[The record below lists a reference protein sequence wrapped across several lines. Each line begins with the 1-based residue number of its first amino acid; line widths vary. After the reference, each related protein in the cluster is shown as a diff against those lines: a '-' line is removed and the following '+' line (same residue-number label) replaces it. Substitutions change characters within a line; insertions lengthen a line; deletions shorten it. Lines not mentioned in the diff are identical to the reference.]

1 MTYHFINQTFTLNMK
16 KLLLLS
22 ILLFVCFYS
31 QAQDDKKV
39 SVQAVYKSEI
49 EAIAKDK
56 RVQAAFKIIQDLEPQ
71 TMKNLVE
78 LTEIPAPPF
87 MEQKRGERFM
97 QMMKAA
103 GADSIWVDEVGNV
116 LALRK
121 GKIKG
126 KTVVLEAHLDTVF
139 PIETDVKVKY
149 KGDTL
154 YAPGIG
160 DDTRGLTMVL
170 TIMEAMKKAK
180 VMTNADVIFIGVVGE
195 EGLGDLRGVKHL
207 FKNGNRKIDAYIA
220 IDGGDIGRINN
231 MALGSLRYRA
241 TFNGPGGHSWGAF
254 GLANP
259 HHAIGKAIDYFDTA
273 AGAYVA
279 NGPKTS
285 YNVGRVGGGT
295 SVNSIPFESWMEID
309 MRSVSPE
316 KLLGIERILKEQM
329 QRALDDY
336 NKKVKKGDL
345 LTLNLEKIGERP
357 SGELGENLPLILKAI
372 AATSYFD
379 AQPTLTRGSTDSN
392 IPISLGVPAITIGR
406 GGKSDNAHALDEWY
420 INDETGALAIK
431 LAMLILLAEAGLSN

>member
-1 MTYHFINQTFTLNMK
+1 MK
-16 KLLLLS
+16 KLS
-22 ILLFVCFYS
+22 ILFFSLFFPILLN
-31 QAQDDKKV
+31 AQDIKKV
-39 SVQAVYKSEI
+39 TVQEAYKKEI
-49 EAIAKDK
+49 ETVANNKK
-56 RVQAAFKIIQDLEPQ
+56 VQKAFGIIQSLEPQ
-71 TMKNLVE
+71 TMKDLIE

-97 QMMKAA
+97 EMVKSA
-103 GADSIWVDEVGNV
+103 GADSIWMDEVGNV
-116 LALRK
+116 IALRK

-139 PIETDVKVKY
+139 PIETDVKVKMH
-149 KGDTL
+149 GDTL

-160 DDTRGLTMVL
+160 DDTRGLSMVL
-170 TIMEAMKKAK
+170 TVMKAMKSAQIN
-180 VMTNADVIFIGVVGE
+180 TNADVLFVGVVGE

-231 MALGSLRYRA
+231 MALGSLRYKV

-259 HHAIGKAIDYFDTA
+259 HHAIGKAINYFDEA
-273 AGAYVA
+273 AGVYVA

-285 YNVGRVGGGT
+285 YNVGRIGGGT

-316 KLLGIERILKEQM
+316 KLLGIESTMKQQM
-329 QRALDDY
+329 QRALEDY
-336 NKKVKKGDL
+336 NKTVNIGDK
-345 LTLNLEKIGERP
+345 LTVNVEKIGERP

-392 IPISLGVPAITIGR
+392 IPIALGVPAITIGR
-406 GGKSDNAHALDEWY
+406 GGQAGNAHALDEWY
-420 INDETGALAIK
+420 LNDESGAIAIK
-431 LAMLILLAEAGLSN
+431 LALLILVSEAGLAN

>member
-1 MTYHFINQTFTLNMK
+1 LTNHFINQRFTLNMK

-392 IPISLGVPAITIGR
+392 IPIDLGVPAITIGR

-431 LAMLILLAEAGLSN
+431 LAMLILVAEAGLSN

>member
-273 AGAYVA
+273 AEAYVA

-392 IPISLGVPAITIGR
+392 IPIALGVPAITIGR

>member
-1 MTYHFINQTFTLNMK
+1 
-16 KLLLLS
+16 
-22 ILLFVCFYS
+22 
-31 QAQDDKKV
+31 
-39 SVQAVYKSEI
+39 
-49 EAIAKDK
+49 
-56 RVQAAFKIIQDLEPQ
+56 
-71 TMKNLVE
+71 
-78 LTEIPAPPF
+78 
-87 MEQKRGERFM
+87 M

-273 AGAYVA
+273 AEAYVA

-392 IPISLGVPAITIGR
+392 IPIALGVPAITIGR